1 MPDWLGWLIAAGVL
15 AAAETAS
22 LAFVLAMASGGALV
36 GSVVAAFGGP
46 LVAQVFA
53 AIAGMVLLTWLVRP
67 VMIRH
72 LHPGPVAITGA
83 EGLVGEEAVVLQPV
97 TRHDGRVRLRGG
109 EWSARAAD
117 PSQDLPTGTI
127 VTVLAIDG
135 ATAVVYRDPMLQ

>member
-22 LAFVLAMASGGALV
+22 LALVLAMASGGALV
-36 GSVVAAFGGP
+36 GAVVAAFGAP
-46 LVAQVFA
+46 LAAQVFA
-53 AIAGMVLLTWLVRP
+53 AIAGMLLLTWLVRP

-72 LHPGPVAITGA
+72 LHPGPAAITGSD
-83 EGLVGEEAVVLQPV
+83 GLVGEEAVVLQPV

-117 PSQDLPTGTI
+117 PTQDLPVGTL

-135 ATAVVYRDPMLQ
+135 ATAVVYHDPML